1 METLTQAGRKF
12 YGVCLAGLGIQ
23 QIIHADF
30 IPVIL
35 PAWPAWIPG
44 GAVWAYL
51 TGAALII
58 IGAAMF
64 IEKHGRTIAL
74 ITGGL
79 FLLLFALCH
88 TPHLLIVNPYSSHL
102 GTWTNALK
110 MLALSGGAFV
120 VAGSYPNN
128 EISIQ
133 SSRTKFLERLIPFGR
148 VFFSVTMIIFGIDH
162 FLYVEF
168 VAALVPDWIPW
179 HLFWTY
185 FAAIALIGSGVTI
198 ILKIKLKLVGI
209 LLSTMILLWFILLH
223 IPRAIADPF
232 MNKGNEVTS
241 AFQALG
247 FSGIAFLI
255 AFGAR
260 SSVNSGLK

>member
-1 METLTQAGRKF
+1 METLINAGRKF

-44 GAVWAYL
+44 GALWAYL
-51 TGAALII
+51 FGAVLIV
-58 IGAAMF
+58 IGAAIVF
-64 IEKHGRTIAL
+64 EKHGRAIAL
-74 ITGGL
+74 ITGGV

-88 TPHLLIVNPYSSHL
+88 VLHLLIVNPYSSHL

-110 MLALSGGAFV
+110 MLALTGGAFV
-120 VAGSYPNN
+120 VAGSYPSN
-128 EISIQ
+128 EISI
-133 SSRTKFLERLIPFGR
+133 SRIKFLESLIPFGS
-148 VFFSVTMIIFGIDH
+148 VFFSVTMILFGIDH

-185 FAAIALIGSGVTI
+185 FAGIALIGSGVAI

-209 LLSTMILLWFILLH
+209 LLGTMIFLWFILLH
-223 IPRAIADPF
+223 IPRAMADPM

-255 AFGAR
+255 AFGVR
-260 SSVNSGLK
+260 PFVKN